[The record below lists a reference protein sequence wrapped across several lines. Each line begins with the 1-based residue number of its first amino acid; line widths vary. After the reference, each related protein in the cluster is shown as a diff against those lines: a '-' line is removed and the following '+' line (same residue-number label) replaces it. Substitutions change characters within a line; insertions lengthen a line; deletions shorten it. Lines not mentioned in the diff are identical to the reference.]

1 MKPLPNFLAFYN
13 ALPPEKRRLIDRHT
27 EMVDRK
33 KGEVIFEQGSLADAV
48 YAIEKGVVEVVLQAE
63 GGSSQR
69 SVAYLSSGDIFG
81 EMGVITE
88 RPRIST
94 VRICEDVHL
103 RRFSREWFFK
113 LMEAIPSFGIFL
125 ASNLAERLYR
135 FTSNH
140 YYMSYSVDF
149 SGNLENFDLLIIFQT
164 LQSSGRTGELILTN
178 ASNDLIG
185 RFFFVNGNVEQGRY
199 LHLHGVE
206 AIWQVFVEDKLDGS
220 FAFQAAD
227 EPLAVTDDRERIW
240 LQGMDLLMQAASKR
254 DTYQILAPSSK
265 DLGRELSRQSDQ
277 FTWNDPE
284 TETAATTIWQHIQKR
299 PQTLGTLWR
308 LCNLSVATI
317 IEVTRLMREKN
328 LATLSKES
336 DPTQN

>member
-1 MKPLPNFLAFYN
+1 MKPLPNFLAFY
-13 ALPPEKRRLIDRHT
+13 AELPPEKRRLIDRHT
-27 EMVDRK
+27 EMVDCK

-63 GGSSQR
+63 AGSSQR
-69 SVAYLSSGDIFG
+69 SVAYLSTGDIFG

-94 VRICEDVHL
+94 IRICEDVRL
-103 RRFSREWFFK
+103 RKFSREWFYK
-113 LMEAIPSFGIFL
+113 LMEAIPTFAIFL

-185 RFFFVNGNVEQGRY
+185 RFFFVNGDVEQARY

-206 AIWQVFVEDKLDGS
+206 AVWQVFVEEKLDGS
-220 FAFQAAD
+220 FAFQASD
-227 EPLAVTDDRERIW
+227 RPLEATDDQGKIALR
-240 LQGMDLLMQAASKR
+240 GMDLLMQAASKR
-254 DTYQILAPSSK
+254 DIYQILAPSSK
-265 DLGRELSRQSDQ
+265 DLTRELSRKSETL
-277 FTWNDPE
+277 TWDDPE
-284 TETAATTIWQHIQKR
+284 TEPAAMVIWQHIQKR

-308 LCNLSVATI
+308 LSNLSVATI
-317 IEVTRLMREKN
+317 IEVTRVMREKN